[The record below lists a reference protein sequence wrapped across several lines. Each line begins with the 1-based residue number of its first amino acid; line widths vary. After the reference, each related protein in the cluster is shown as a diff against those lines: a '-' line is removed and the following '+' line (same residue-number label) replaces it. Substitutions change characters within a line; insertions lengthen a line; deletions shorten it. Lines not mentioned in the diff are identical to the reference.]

1 MIKILRNM
9 KPYWKAV
16 VAIVVLLLVQAV
28 CDLSLP
34 NYTSKIIDVGIQ
46 NSGVAYSTPTVMRKE
61 SFEGLQLLMTEDE
74 KQAWQASYAVGE
86 DGYYHLT
93 EDAAKDMEALDEQ
106 FTTPILMGAMVE
118 QMDEGQLAQMQAAMA
133 Q

>member
-46 NSGVAYSTPTVMRKE
+46 NSGVEYATPTVMRQE

-74 KQAWQASYAVGE
+74 KQAWQASYTVGE

-106 FTTPILMGAMVE
+106 FTTPI
-118 QMDEGQLAQMQAAMA
+118 
-133 Q
+133 